1 MRLDLLE
8 PASAQIIATKDDA
21 GNDREARTIASE
33 ITALQGTGSLRL
45 GSQGGLTAARALE
58 ILHARQGAATN
69 LILSL
74 SVEAVLHKGLIDEAA
89 RAGCIA
95 IELRREGCLREGLAS
110 GLAGRPQ
117 MLEDLTLGLR
127 RARGLGLATMLDF
140 PLGLAG
146 DDEGV
151 FERGLRFFREAMIAV
166 PRISIAQP
174 PLSDLMTANCLQNG
188 FDWMQN
194 QVLRHREVWRRALWP
209 SGRTREILGAGY
221 AQRRQA
227 PVETRGHYTT
237 TMEMLRRLNRT
248 RRTGARRPLLGL
260 SAATGVNFRPA
271 RDWLHIHAAT
281 DSTRRTLQVAVEGTL
296 DLRSARK
303 LLDRIGEALKSGVDQ
318 VTIDFSGLEWVSS
331 DVMTRFIEENR
342 DRFAAMAGRARLIN
356 LGGTVEALRRQL
368 GDAEGVRLLALAI
381 PV

>member
-1 MRLDLLE
+1 MHLDLLE
-8 PASAQIIATKDDA
+8 AASARIIATQNAD
-21 GNDREARTIASE
+21 GTDRPARSIANE
-33 ITALQGTGSLRL
+33 IAAIPAAGSLRL
-45 GSQGGLTAARALE
+45 SSEGGLSSARALE
-58 ILHARQGAATN
+58 ILHARQGPTAH
-69 LILSL
+69 LILPV

-95 IELRREGCLREGLAS
+95 IELQREGCLREGLAS
-110 GLAGRPQ
+110 GLAGRSQ
-117 MLEDLTLGLR
+117 ALKDLVLGLR
-127 RARGLGLATMLDF
+127 RARGLGLATILDF

-151 FERGLRFFREAMIAV
+151 FERGVVFFREAMIAI
-166 PRISIAQP
+166 PRISLAQGTI
-174 PLSDLMTANCLQNG
+174 SGRMTAAALQNG

-194 QVLRHREVWRRALWP
+194 RLLRHHEVWRRALWP
-209 SGRTREILGAGY
+209 SGRTRNILDAGY

-227 PVETRGHYTT
+227 PLATRGHYTT

-260 SAATGVNFRPA
+260 SAAAGVNFRPA

-281 DSTRRTLQVAVEGTL
+281 DSTKRTLEVAIAGTL

-318 VTIDFSGLEWVSS
+318 VTIDFQGLEWVSV

-342 DRFAAMAGRARLIN
+342 DRFAAMAGRARLVN
-356 LGGTVEALRRQL
+356 LAGTVEALRRQL

-381 PV
+381 PA